1 VLNPWRGAVIR
12 KNGSGRRSS
21 DSRVGTYSLAEMP
34 FLRDID
40 PWGNVGEVENL
51 DALVDL
57 GQRLP
62 DANKHGSTG

>member
-1 VLNPWRGAVIR
+1 V
-12 KNGSGRRSS
+12 
-21 DSRVGTYSLAEMP
+21 P

-40 PWGNVGEVENL
+40 PWRNVGEVENL

-62 DANKHGSTG
+62 DANKHGSTA